1 MVNLWMCLIFFYPDF
16 TFSAAF
22 VTLEALAI
30 ASEDKESDEK
40 ALGRM
45 EGSSTAREF
54 VWDRSREPDDVFPVP
69 VSEVFPVPAEMPS
82 TVNVTSLPEPEV
94 LIPLPPPSPISDS
107 RLEKDESD
115 SRSEPVNNK

>member
-1 MVNLWMCLIFFYPDF
+1 MGTFLYQTI

-30 ASEDKESDEK
+30 ASEGKESDEK

-54 VWDRSREPDDVFPVP
+54 V
-69 VSEVFPVPAEMPS
+69 
-82 TVNVTSLPEPEV
+82 
-94 LIPLPPPSPISDS
+94 
-107 RLEKDESD
+107 
-115 SRSEPVNNK
+115 